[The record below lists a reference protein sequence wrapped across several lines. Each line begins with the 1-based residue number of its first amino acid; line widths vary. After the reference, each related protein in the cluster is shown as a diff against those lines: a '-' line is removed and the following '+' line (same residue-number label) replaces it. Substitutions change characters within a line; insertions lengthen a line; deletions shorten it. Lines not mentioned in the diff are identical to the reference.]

1 MSYTESFTAALSE
14 LRGLRLPEDI
24 ERHAT
29 TLLQSIEHAAIALQN
44 GGAERPLWESKGRAT
59 GYALGLKDGHRL
71 DGSACAR
78 LTEVFRSY
86 VEAVEE
92 VPH

>member
-1 MSYTESFTAALSE
+1 MTYTESFTAALAE
-14 LRGLRLPEDI
+14 LRRLNLPEDI

-29 TLLQSIEHAAIALQN
+29 SILQHIEHAAIALQN

-59 GYALGLKDGHRL
+59 GYAMGLQDGHRL
-71 DGSACAR
+71 DGTARAR

-86 VEAVEE
+86 VETVEE
-92 VPH
+92 VPQ